1 MTIRNGCKSQLPGSV
16 FEKIWD
22 EEMPDSRRKGQ
33 TGFRTVSLQTGMG
46 AAEQGGM
53 KLDTHPVSPR
63 SLEGANPWNGN
74 LGGGACC
81 RVDLCQSAVEWGLVC
96 LFSEVLQGHT
106 SLSVAGGAGQESRQD
121 MNICY

>member
-1 MTIRNGCKSQLPGSV
+1 MGENACSEQRQP
-16 FEKIWD
+16 
-22 EEMPDSRRKGQ
+22 
-33 TGFRTVSLQTGMG
+33 GFRTGMG

-96 LFSEVLQGHT
+96 LSSEVLQGHT